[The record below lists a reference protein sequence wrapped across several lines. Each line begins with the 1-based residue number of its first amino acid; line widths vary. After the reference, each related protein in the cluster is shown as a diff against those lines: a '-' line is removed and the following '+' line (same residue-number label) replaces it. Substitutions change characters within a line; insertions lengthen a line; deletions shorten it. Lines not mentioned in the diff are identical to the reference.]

1 MLSSKALESSVCTSA
16 SLYNPLKT
24 CQLVFNL
31 TWSVA
36 PPGTSVTRIDQ
47 RLIGVEPLPAL

>member
-1 MLSSKALESSVCTSA
+1 MLSSKALDRSVCTSV

-31 TWSVA
+31 TWGVD
-36 PPGTSVTRIDQ
+36 PPGTSVTRID
-47 RLIGVEPLPAL
+47 RCLIGVEPLPAL